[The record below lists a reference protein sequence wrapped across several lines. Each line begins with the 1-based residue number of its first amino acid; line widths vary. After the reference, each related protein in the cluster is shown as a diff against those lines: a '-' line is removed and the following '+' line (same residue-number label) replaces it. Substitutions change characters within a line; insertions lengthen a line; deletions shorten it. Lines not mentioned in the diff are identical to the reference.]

1 METLKRLRAEVEA
14 WLRSLSP
21 RERAMVSA
29 AAAAVAIFVIWLV
42 SHAIGSGIDAR
53 EARIEQ
59 KTRVLSQVGKLAE
72 GYRQREAER
81 KSLEAKLKGSP
92 VALMSHVAQAGATL
106 GIPVNDLRPSTAPTE
121 TEGLREESV
130 EVNLARIELTKLAA
144 LLQSLERGAGVVR
157 VRRIRVTTRSDD
169 PALVDATLLLA
180 TYQLKTGTGTP

>member
-1 METLKRLRAEVEA
+1 
-14 WLRSLSP
+14 
-21 RERAMVSA
+21 MVSA
-29 AAAAVAIFVIWLV
+29 AATAVAIFVIWIV

-72 GYRQREAER
+72 GYRRREAER